1 MINRNIGLLN
11 QLFNPALVKRSLVT
25 ALIVGAIL
33 NMINQYDGIVGRT
46 PILWGNL
53 ILTFIVPY
61 FVSSISG
68 MLTLRQFAKQ
78 HVTKST
84 SE

>member
-11 QLFNPALVKRSLVT
+11 QLFNPTLVKRSVFT

-33 NMINQYDGIVGRT
+33 NVINQYDGIFGQA
-46 PILWGNL
+46 PIQWGNL

-68 MLTLRQFAKQ
+68 MLTLRQFAKL
-78 HVTKST
+78 HASKPT